1 MSGNHVAAFED
12 NLLDSLLPG
21 QVSQLE
27 AQLRRGDGRELDTG
41 PKGEPPDAH
50 SVRSSAVLAMNA
62 LGRWLGYE
70 PDCRSNLGRGR
81 GGSDTLWTTYASVQ
95 STGLPHSR
103 EYGGLRGE
111 RGGNGREH
119 GPPQLTRPGAGPARR
134 PT

>member
-1 MSGNHVAAFED
+1 MWRRSRTTSSTRCFQGKSHSSKLSCAAVM
-12 NLLDSLLPG
+12 G
-21 QVSQLE
+21 
-27 AQLRRGDGRELDTG
+27 ELDTG